1 MARVV
6 HDPSKLHGAGLSFSL
21 HARKP
26 FIIILVVTVLLYPL
40 VVQDT
45 QQKRETPYPQG
56 ICVLTHSTGAGGKQR
71 RVGRGRRSTDMTG
84 REGEV

>member
-40 VVQDT
+40 VK
-45 QQKRETPYPQG
+45 QKRETPYPQG

-71 RVGRGRRSTDMTG
+71 REGRGRRSTDMTG